1 MERLKFDTSSAQ
13 SVALSDVGTTLNHS
27 PLRSCAKPKSTFVSI
42 LNQSYSNLKIDLF
55 VLDFIQE
62 SRANAPQLC

>member
-1 MERLKFDTSSAQ
+1 MERLKFDTSSEK
-13 SVALSDVGTTLNHS
+13 SVALSDVGTTLNHT

-42 LNQSYSNLKIDLF
+42 LNQF

-62 SRANAPQLC
+62 SRANAAQLC